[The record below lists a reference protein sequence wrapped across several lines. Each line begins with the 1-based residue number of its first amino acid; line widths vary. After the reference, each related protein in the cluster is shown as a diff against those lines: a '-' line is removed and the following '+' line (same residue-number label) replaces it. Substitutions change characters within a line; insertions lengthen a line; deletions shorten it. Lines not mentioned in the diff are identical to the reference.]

1 MKLSGYPSRVPPHGS
16 KLIAQSL
23 FVFLIACAPPQQNDL
38 TVKLEVTNPKVGFA
52 PITLT
57 LLYQNKPLENAEVI
71 VRGDMTH
78 AGMAP
83 VQQTAKAIGNGRY
96 RLEAFH
102 FTMSGDWVLSITAK
116 TNSKTLLGETRLG
129 VNP

>member
-1 MKLSGYPSRVPPHGS
+1 MNPRAFPHRS
-16 KLIAQSL
+16 TFMSQSL
-23 FVFLIACAPPQQNDL
+23 FALIVACAPPQQNDL
-38 TVKLEVTNPKVGFA
+38 TVKLEVINPKVGFA

-57 LLYQNKPLENAEVI
+57 LLYQNKPLENAEVT

-83 VQQTAKAIGNGRY
+83 VEQTAKAIGNGRY
-96 RLEAFH
+96 QLEAFH

-116 TNSKTLLGETRLG
+116 TNTKTLLGETRLG